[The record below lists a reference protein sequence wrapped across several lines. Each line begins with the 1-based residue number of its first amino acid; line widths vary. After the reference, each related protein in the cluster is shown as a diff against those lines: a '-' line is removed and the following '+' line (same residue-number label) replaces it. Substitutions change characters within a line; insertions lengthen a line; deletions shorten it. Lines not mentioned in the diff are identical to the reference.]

1 MTPEDRVR
9 RRLLQGVLEENLEVL
24 GGQPRG
30 TLRRERAARSARR
43 RRLLRSLG
51 LAVVVVATG
60 LLLAT
65 LRGGPGSAP
74 NATASAAPA
83 PATND
88 DGTSLLER
96 LAHAVTGGTDAS
108 LVGEVIPLAVSTVVV
123 DPGHGGVD
131 SGTAPG
137 MGLLEKDLTL
147 DIALRLATLL
157 EAGGCRAVLTRHDDR
172 AVSLRERAEIANT
185 AHADLFLSVHLNWL
199 PDRDARGVETYFLG
213 PTNDP
218 TIRRLAAVENER
230 SGYSLADYR
239 SLLEGIFA
247 DARQH
252 ESRRLA
258 EAIQSHLV
266 AITGAAHRKAA
277 DRGVMTAPFVVL
289 VATDMP
295 AVLVEVACLSN
306 QGEAH
311 ELASPQFRQRV
322 AAALLDGIRSYAAS
336 IGDPAG
342 KEAQG

>member
-1 MTPEDRVR
+1 MTPEDRVK
-9 RRLLQGVLEENLEVL
+9 RRLLQGVLEENLEMRDD
-24 GGQPRG
+24 QPRG
-30 TLRRERAARSARR
+30 TIRRERAARSARR
-43 RRLLRSLG
+43 RRLVRSVG
-51 LAVVVVATG
+51 VVAAVAVLG

-65 LRGGPGSAP
+65 MRGGGASPT
-74 NATASAAPA
+74 ATAAPV
-83 PATND
+83 PATTAAESE
-88 DGTSLLER
+88 GSLLER
-96 LAHAVTGGTDAS
+96 FANAVIGGRNAG
-108 LVGEVIPLAVSTVVV
+108 LVGEVIPLSVSTVVV

-147 DIALRLATLL
+147 DISRRLAVLL
-157 EAGGCRAVLTRHDDR
+157 EAGGCRVVLTRHDDR
-172 AVSLRERAEIANT
+172 AVSLRERAEIANA
-185 AHADLFLSVHLNWL
+185 AHGDLFLSIHLNWL
-199 PDRDARGVETYFLG
+199 PDREARGVETYYLG

-218 TIRRLAAVENER
+218 FIRKLASVENER
-230 SGYSLADYR
+230 SGYALADYR

-252 ESRRLA
+252 ESHRLA

-266 AITGAAHRKAA
+266 ATIGAAQRKVA

-289 VATDMP
+289 VATEMP

-311 ELASPQFRQRV
+311 QLASPEYRQRV
-322 AAALLDGIRSYAAS
+322 AAALVDGIRSYAAS
-336 IGDPAG
+336 IGDSAG